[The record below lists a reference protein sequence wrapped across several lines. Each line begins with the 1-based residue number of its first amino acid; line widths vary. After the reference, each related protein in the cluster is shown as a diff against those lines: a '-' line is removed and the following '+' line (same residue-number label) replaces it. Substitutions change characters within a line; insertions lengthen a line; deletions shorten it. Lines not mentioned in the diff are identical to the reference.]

1 MKVLFAVD
9 GSSGSCEAVRQ
20 VGALLTPQNDTAA
33 FYFAPPDIIVR
44 HAAAAEETRERARKA
59 IAEAVFD
66 EARKSLPPTMVATS
80 TAILAEHTAAEGI
93 LIEAKNCNADLIALG
108 AQGLSAW
115 EQLLLG
121 SVSQAVAH
129 NSTLPV
135 CVVRPRPAERAGRPL
150 SVLYAYDGSAG
161 SAAALATAERLTF
174 PADTQ
179 VVALAVVESI
189 SAGTMPTWLMQKA
202 RDADSEAMADA
213 WTREHEEDKRQSR
226 DQLAEHMAKQ
236 PAPWSAAESI
246 VAEGHAAEQIIR
258 AVREREIDLVV
269 LGSHGKGMLQRL
281 LIGSTS
287 SKVLAG
293 APCSVLLARGK

>member
-20 VGALLTPQNDTAA
+20 IGGLLTPQRDTAA
-33 FYFAPPDIIVR
+33 FYFAPPEIIVR
-44 HAAAAEETRERARKA
+44 HAAAAEETRERAKKA
-59 IAEAVFD
+59 IADAVFD
-66 EARKSLPPTMVATS
+66 EARKALPPTMAAAS
-80 TAILAEHTAAEGI
+80 TTILADHTAAEGI
-93 LIEAKNCNADLIALG
+93 LIEAKNWNADLITLG

-129 NSTLPV
+129 NSKLPV
-135 CVVRPRPAERAGRPL
+135 CVVRPRPAERVGKPL
-150 SVLYAYDGSAG
+150 RVLFAYDGSAG
-161 SAAALATAERLTF
+161 SAAALAIAEQLTF

-179 VVALAVVESI
+179 VTALAVVESI
-189 SAGTMPTWLMQKA
+189 SCGTMPTWLMKKA
-202 RDADSEAMADA
+202 RDADAEAMAAA
-213 WTREHEEDKRQSR
+213 WTREHEDDKRQAR

-236 PAPWSAAESI
+236 PAPWSTAEPI
-246 VAEGHAAEQIIR
+246 VAEGHAAEQILR
-258 AVREREIDLVV
+258 TVDEREIDLVV
-269 LGSHGKGMLQRL
+269 LGSHGKGMLERL

-293 APCSVLLARGK
+293 APCSVLMARGK

>member
-44 HAAAAEETRERARKA
+44 HAAAAEETRERARQA
-59 IAEAVFD
+59 IADAVFD
-66 EARKSLPPTMVATS
+66 EARKSLPPTMVAAS
-80 TAILAEHTAAEGI
+80 TTILAEHTAAEGI
-93 LIEAKNCNADLIALG
+93 LIEAKNCSADLITLG

-150 SVLYAYDGSAG
+150 HVLYAYDGSAG

-202 RDADSEAMADA
+202 RDADAEAMADA
-213 WTREHEEDKRQSR
+213 WTREHEEDKRQAR
-226 DQLAEHMAKQ
+226 DQLAEHMSKQ
-236 PAPWSAAESI
+236 PAPWSGAESI

-269 LGSHGKGMLQRL
+269 LGSHGKGMLERL